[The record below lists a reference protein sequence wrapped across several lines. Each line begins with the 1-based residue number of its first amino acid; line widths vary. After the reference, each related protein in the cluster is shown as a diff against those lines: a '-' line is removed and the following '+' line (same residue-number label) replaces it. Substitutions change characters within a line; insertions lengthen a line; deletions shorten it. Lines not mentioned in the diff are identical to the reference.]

1 MKRGPK
7 PKYLISTE
15 WHSGLAYAVG
25 LLTSDGCL
33 SSDKR
38 HVDLTSVDID
48 QLENFNKALGVK
60 FSIGLK
66 DKNSKSHQAAYRVQ
80 ISSVLFYKFLESIG
94 LTTRKSL
101 TIMKVRLPDEYF
113 HDFLRGLFDGDGYS
127 YSYWDKRWRSSFMFY
142 IGFCSGSEHFI
153 IWLQSMIK
161 SLYKIGGHVTKAQK
175 KNTYYQLKYSKYEA
189 VRLAGFLYR
198 NPKSIRLR
206 RKYLKIKAVLSIM
219 NKLKE
224 I

>member
-1 MKRGPK
+1 
-7 PKYLISTE
+7 
-15 WHSGLAYAVG
+15 
-25 LLTSDGCL
+25 
-33 SSDKR
+33 
-38 HVDLTSVDID
+38 
-48 QLENFNKALGVK
+48 
-60 FSIGLK
+60 
-66 DKNSKSHQAAYRVQ
+66 
-80 ISSVLFYKFLESIG
+80 
-94 LTTRKSL
+94 
-101 TIMKVRLPDEYF
+101 
-113 HDFLRGLFDGDGYS
+113 
-127 YSYWDKRWRSSFMFY
+127 MFY